1 VSGRHSQA
9 AGRPGP
15 ARRPAAS
22 GPGRPAPGPVGG
34 RDRTIFRDE
43 ALISHSGAS
52 QSPDAEIR
60 LAEPWL
66 RWLYRLAL
74 GLVAA
79 GIALI
84 MTARTAEE
92 SYGTAVVTEPGGQ
105 LAALL
110 PVGAAPELARARGLA
125 VVLDT
130 SRAGQVSV
138 TGARAQLAD
147 PGAVRRAGLAQPAG
161 PSILLTGRLAPGA
174 LGPPSGRKRRLTT
187 PMALVLRSEPVGAV
201 VVREFEVMLGMRTAG
216 S

>member
-1 VSGRHSQA
+1 
-9 AGRPGP
+9 
-15 ARRPAAS
+15 
-22 GPGRPAPGPVGG
+22 
-34 RDRTIFRDE
+34 
-43 ALISHSGAS
+43 
-52 QSPDAEIR
+52 
-60 LAEPWL
+60 
-66 RWLYRLAL
+66 
-74 GLVAA
+74 
-79 GIALI
+79 

-92 SYGTAVVTEPGGQ
+92 SYGTAVVTEPSGQ

-130 SRAGQVSV
+130 SGAGQVSV

-147 PGAVRRAGLAQPAG
+147 PGAVRRAGLAQPAQ

-174 LGPPSGRKRRLTT
+174 LGPPPGRKRRLITS
-187 PMALVLRSEPVGAV
+187 MALVLRSEPVGAI